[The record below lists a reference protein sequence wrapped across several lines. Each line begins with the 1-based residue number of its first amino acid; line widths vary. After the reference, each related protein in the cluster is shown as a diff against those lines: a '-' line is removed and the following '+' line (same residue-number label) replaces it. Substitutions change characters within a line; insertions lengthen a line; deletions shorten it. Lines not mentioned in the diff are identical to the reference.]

1 VLCDGDEIG
10 ARHLSPTLV
19 GGAEVSS
26 GAALGRLWNG
36 EESLADV
43 VGRVER
49 AVIERALKDMR
60 GQKAATAR
68 QLALS
73 RPGLDG
79 KIQRYG
85 IDAAAIRTSAR
96 QKPGEAD

>member
-1 VLCDGDEIG
+1 M
-10 ARHLSPTLV
+10 
-19 GGAEVSS
+19 S
-26 GAALGRLWNG
+26 GAGSEALA
-36 EESLADV
+36 EV

-85 IDAAAIRTSAR
+85 IDAAAIRASAR
-96 QKPGEAD
+96 QKKAD